1 MMLTL
6 RESRIG
12 TDSIKW
18 DGVKSVFGYEDV
30 LPMWVADM
38 DFAVSP
44 AIQAAIL
51 KRASHANYGYTQS
64 NPKYAEAVVTWM
76 HRRHRITL
84 DQDAVVYTPGV
95 VTAISLLI
103 KTMTE
108 IGDSVLIQ
116 TPVYA
121 PFYHAVQSNDRTLVT
136 SGLKLIEGRYEMDFD
151 DLEDKLKRPEVKAMI
166 FCHPHNPMGRV
177 WVKSEVDTL
186 VKLCYDNGVYLIS
199 DEIHMDLCFDQN
211 HYSVLL
217 TDDQYHSRLAVCTAP
232 SKTFNM
238 AGLHM
243 SNILISNTVLRA
255 RYENEIDKLDLS
267 GINPLGQ
274 MAVIAAYTESDAWYD
289 EMMAVVVDNF
299 RHIQNRLKDTP
310 FKVLDSQGT
319 YLCLINFS
327 QVDTDPDH
335 FKKRL
340 LEEAKVAVQMG
351 ELFGTEIKTS
361 FRLNFGCEREQLDE
375 FLDRLL
381 TLI

>member
-1 MMLTL
+1 MLTL
-6 RESRIG
+6 KESRIG

-44 AIQAAIL
+44 AIQEAIM
-51 KRASHANYGYTQS
+51 KRVMHSNYGYTQRS
-64 NPKYAEAVVTWM
+64 EQYADAVVTWLN
-76 HRRHRITL
+76 RRHQISL
-84 DQDAVVYTPGV
+84 DQDAVVFTPGV

-108 IGDSVLIQ
+108 VGDSVLIQ
-116 TPVYA
+116 TPVYT
-121 PFYHAVQSNDRTLVT
+121 PFYHAIQQNDRTLVT
-136 SGLKLIEGRYEMDFD
+136 SGLKLINGRYDMDFV

-177 WVKSEVDTL
+177 WDKSEVDAL

-211 HYSVLL
+211 HYSVLR
-217 TDDQYHSRLAVCTAP
+217 TEDKYHTRLAVCTAP
-232 SKTFNM
+232 SKTFNI

-243 SNILISNTVLRA
+243 SNILIPNTVLRA
-255 RYENEIDKLDLS
+255 RYEKEINRLDLG

-274 MAVIAAYTESDAWYD
+274 VAVVAAYTESDAWYD
-289 EMMAVVVDNF
+289 AMMDMIIANF
-299 RHIQNRLKDTP
+299 KHIQNRLKDTP

-319 YLCLINFS
+319 YLCLIDFS
-327 QVDTDPDH
+327 ELDTDPVQ

-340 LEEAKVAVQMG
+340 LEDAKVAVQMG
-351 ELFGTEIKTS
+351 DIFGLEIKTS
-361 FRLNFGCEREQLDE
+361 FRLNFGCSREQLDDC
-375 FLDRLL
+375 LDRLL
-381 TLI
+381 KLV